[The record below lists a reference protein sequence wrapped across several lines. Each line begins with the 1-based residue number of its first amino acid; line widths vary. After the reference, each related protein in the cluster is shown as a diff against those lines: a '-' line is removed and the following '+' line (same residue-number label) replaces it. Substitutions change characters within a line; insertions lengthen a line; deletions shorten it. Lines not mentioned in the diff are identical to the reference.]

1 MKYIQS
7 FFLKLLSLIPRH
19 NGAKLTCR
27 HTHVCVHEHRQSQTH
42 VHTPQTDV
50 CNSLLKKKKKIFI
63 LARYDK
69 LIETHRFIS
78 MKHEKFHIFFKIK
91 IQIIR
96 KLLPALASKRSLGT
110 TLQALNWKI
119 IPKNSQQS
127 TPT

>member
-1 MKYIQS
+1 MQAHPCMCMNTDRVKHM
-7 FFLKLLSLIPRH
+7 F
-19 NGAKLTCR
+19 
-27 HTHVCVHEHRQSQTH
+27 THHRQMYAI
-42 VHTPQTDV
+42 
-50 CNSLLKKKKKIFI
+50 LFLKKKKKIFI

-110 TLQALNWKI
+110 TLQALN
-119 IPKNSQQS
+119 
-127 TPT
+127 